1 MKIPPGFYAVLFLP
15 IKVCKCP
22 QSCPYLRFKH
32 KLAVK
37 QRKLGLS
44 DSLASNNPTSGK
56 KFRVKSAETRGKR
69 ERTGRRRG
77 RRGRRRGRTGAG
89 AGLFEGD
96 LAALIQ
102 DMCP

>member
-22 QSCPYLRFKH
+22 RSCPYLRFKH

-56 KFRVKSAETRGKR
+56 KFRVKSAETRG
-69 ERTGRRRG
+69 EGEEGRI
-77 RRGRRRGRTGAG
+77 GAG
-89 AGLFEGD
+89 GGLFEGD

>member
-1 MKIPPGFYAVLFLP
+1 M
-15 IKVCKCP
+15 
-22 QSCPYLRFKH
+22 
-32 KLAVK
+32 AVK

-56 KFRVKSAETRGKR
+56 KFRVKSAETRG
-69 ERTGRRRG
+69 EVEEGRI
-77 RRGRRRGRTGAG
+77 GAG
-89 AGLFEGD
+89 GGLFEGD

>member
-1 MKIPPGFYAVLFLP
+1 MNILVKIPRCQPFYAVLFLP

-22 QSCPYLRFKH
+22 RSCPYLRFKH

-44 DSLASNNPTSGK
+44 DSLPSNNPTSGK
-56 KFRVKSAETRGKR
+56 KFRIKSAETRGNGG
-69 ERTGRRRG
+69 EGRG
-77 RRGRRRGRTGAG
+77 IEEAG